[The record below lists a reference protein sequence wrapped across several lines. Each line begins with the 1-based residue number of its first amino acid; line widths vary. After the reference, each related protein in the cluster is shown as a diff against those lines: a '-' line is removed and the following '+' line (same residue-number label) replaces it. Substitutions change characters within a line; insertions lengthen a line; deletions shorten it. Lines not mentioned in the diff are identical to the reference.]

1 MPDDV
6 FSKLFDE
13 CRNYYASFFLEGC
26 CGNNAFSYEAR
37 QTKRLFVAPLVSGN
51 LGEVEAGTETAFC
64 EMVDGK
70 ERASVGLKNFV
81 YVKHDGKDIFIFD
94 NHNHAFVFW
103 SLGIM
108 AGRIQPGGRMIH
120 VDQHKDTR
128 APVFDLPTRFWETVS
143 MQEVCEYANQVL
155 NVGNF
160 IKPALSSGM
169 FGEVSLVDSQQAFD
183 ETPAP
188 TDVLDLDL
196 DIFSPDMNYIAHD
209 QKRAFIQQALAHAKL
224 VTIATSPYFI
234 GQAEAIRVVRVL
246 LGTGDSGLGIG

>member
-1 MPDDV
+1 VSPDV

-13 CRNYYASFFLEGC
+13 CRKYYSGFFLEDPQ
-26 CGNNAFSYEAR
+26 GNNAFSYEAR
-37 QTKRLFVAPLVSGN
+37 QTKKIYVAPLVSGT
-51 LGEVEAGTETAFC
+51 LGDAAVGQETAFC

-70 ERASVGLKNFV
+70 ERACVGLKNFV
-81 YVKHDGKDIFIFD
+81 YIKHDGKDIFIFD

-103 SLGIM
+103 ALGIM
-108 AGRIQPGGRMIH
+108 AGLVDPGGRMIH

-128 APVFDLPTRFWETVS
+128 DPLFHLPARFWETVS

-160 IKPALSSGM
+160 ITPALSAEV
-169 FGEVSLVDSQQAFD
+169 FGEVRFVDSQQGFD

-188 TDVLDLDL
+188 AQVLDLDL
-196 DIFSPDMNYIAHD
+196 DIFCPDMDYIPRA
-209 QKRAFIQQALAHAKL
+209 QKFSVIRQALAQVKL

-234 GQAEAIRVVRVL
+234 GQEEAIRILVDL
-246 LGTGDSGLGIG
+246 LK